1 MILLNDLERASEN
14 HATLNIRYPN
24 THLMIQEK
32 LGEKAKMLTVDFAKM
47 TVHFE
52 YGNVVLTV
60 DLISGWLRIPAA
72 LSDVPLKY
80 SPTFHVFQAKLA
92 NEEFRQARVLLR
104 IRRRVP
110 SLNLKDAELD
120 GRRISTRRW
129 ILLIEDRQQRLDQTL
144 GAFSSLSA
152 KEKGKRGDKNSRKSV
167 RWSAV
172 PDAPKLVYIRI

>member
-1 MILLNDLERASEN
+1 MQ
-14 HATLNIRYPN
+14 RYPN

-32 LGEKAKMLTVDFAKM
+32 LSEKAKMLTIDFAKM

-72 LSDVPLKY
+72 LGDVPLKY

-129 ILLIEDRQQRLDQTL
+129 VLLVEDRLQRLDQTL
-144 GAFSSLSA
+144 GAFSSLSV
-152 KEKGKRGDKNSRKSV
+152 KEKRKRKEKSH
-167 RWSAV
+167 
-172 PDAPKLVYIRI
+172 PRIAHGQRYPMPFLE